1 MTYGTSPKIGVGL
14 NAPGV
19 RFDYSYRKH
28 RVAAFGFMRGCCS
41 VLWRH
46 HRQLGKIKRPLSASY
61 VELMREYGQEFI
73 NRPRKERS

>member
-14 NAPGV
+14 NAARV
-19 RFDYSYRKH
+19 NLDYSYRTY

-46 HRQLGKIKRPLSASY
+46 RQLGRIKSPLSSSY
-61 VELMREYGQEFI
+61 VELMREYTEHLTS
-73 NRPRKERS
+73 RPKKERS